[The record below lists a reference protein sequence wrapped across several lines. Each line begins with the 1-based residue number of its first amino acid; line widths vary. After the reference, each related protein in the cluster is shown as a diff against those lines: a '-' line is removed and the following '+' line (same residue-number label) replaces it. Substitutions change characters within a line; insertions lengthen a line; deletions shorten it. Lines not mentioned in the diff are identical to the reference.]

1 MISPYPQLFK
11 FQFICGFMVKKVILD
26 AQWERVF
33 LLGNEAIA
41 RGAIEA
47 GVDVVATY
55 PGTPSSEIADTLALA
70 CSPLRGRMDYYMEY
84 STNEK
89 VAFEVAVGA
98 SLAGKRGMAIMKHV
112 GVNVAADALI
122 SFAQVGARGGLVLV
136 SADDPGMHSSQNE
149 QDNRWYGKFAMVPVI
164 EPTSAQEAK
173 EFTELSFKISE
184 KFGLPVIL
192 RTVTRLSHSRGIIT
206 LGELPQKEM
215 EKVDWES
222 SINTDVLL
230 PAHARIQ
237 KVRLQE
243 KLSKVQEYFSK
254 SAINWIE
261 RGSEDAG
268 IGVIA
273 SGLSYTYVK
282 EALEG
287 LNLNLPILKLS
298 STYPIPEKLIEEFL
312 EELSGVIIVEELD
325 PFIEW
330 HVKALTDVEVYGKNN
345 GYFPLNF
352 EYNINIVEQGIAG
365 VLGIETSVNYED
377 IEESSQKIAQKA
389 PPRPPVLCP
398 GCPHTATYYA
408 IKKVAKEK
416 GKGNAALPSD
426 IGCYTLAATK
436 PLEAVETCI
445 CMGASVGVSNGLSYV
460 LDNPVVATV
469 GDSTFIHTGVPALID
484 AVYNQANFVL
494 VVLDNRTTGMTG
506 HQPHPGT
513 GTRPCDLEGKE
524 VSIEGIARGVGVEF
538 VEGVNPYDIRKTKDV
553 LKRALDHEGV
563 SVVISRMPCSLLW
576 YRQKKKSGEK
586 VPVYTVTD
594 DCNLCMECITS
605 FTCPA
610 ISIKDD
616 KAVIDENM
624 CVGCG
629 VCSRIC
635 PEKAIKICH
644 QDICWVRGGICNQIC
659 PEKSIKF
666 R

>member
-1 MISPYPQLFK
+1 
-11 FQFICGFMVKKVILD
+11 MVKKVILD
-26 AQWERVF
+26 AQGKKVF

-70 CSPLRGRMDYYMEY
+70 CSPLRGRMDYFMEY

-149 QDNRWYGKFAMVPVI
+149 QDNRWFGKFAMVPVI
-164 EPTSAQEAK
+164 EPTSTQEAK
-173 EFTELSFKISE
+173 EFTELSFKFSE

-206 LGELPQKEM
+206 LGELPKKEM
-215 EKVDWES
+215 EKVNWES
-222 SINTDVLL
+222 NIKTDVLL
-230 PAHARIQ
+230 PAHARVQ
-237 KVRLQE
+237 KIALQE
-243 KLSKVQEYFSK
+243 KLSKAQEFLSK

-261 RGSEDAG
+261 PGRGG
-268 IGVIA
+268 TGVGVIA

-282 EALEG
+282 EALEDLG
-287 LNLNLPILKLS
+287 VDLPVLKLS

-312 EELSGVIIVEELD
+312 EDLNGVIIVEELD

-330 HVKALTDVEVYGKNN
+330 HVRAMTTGVEIYGKNN

-352 EYNINIVEQGIAG
+352 EYNIGIVEQGIAR
-365 VLGIETSVNYED
+365 VLEMDASVDYAGIEERSN
-377 IEESSQKIAQKA
+377 SIAQKA

-408 IKKVAKEK
+408 IKKVAKE
-416 GKGNAALPSD
+416 KGNAALPSD

-460 LDNPVVATV
+460 VDNPVVATV
-469 GDSTFIHTGVPALID
+469 GDSTFMHTGVPALID
-484 AVYNQANFVL
+484 AVYNQRNFVL

-513 GTRPCDLEGKE
+513 GTRPCGLEGKE
-524 VSIEGIARGVGVEF
+524 VSIEGIARGVGVDF
-538 VEGVNPYDIRKTKDV
+538 VEVVNPYDIRKTKDV
-553 LKRALDHEGV
+553 LKKALDHQGV
-563 SVVISRMPCSLLW
+563 SVVVARMPCSLLW
-576 YRQKKKSGEK
+576 HRQKKRSGEK

-594 DCNLCMECITS
+594 DCNMCMECLTS

-610 ISIKDD
+610 ISVKGD
-616 KAVIDENM
+616 KVAIDENM

-644 QDICWVRGGICNQIC
+644 QDICWVRGGVCNQIC
-659 PEKSIKF
+659 PEKTIKF

>member
-1 MISPYPQLFK
+1 
-11 FQFICGFMVKKVILD
+11 MVKKVIID
-26 AQWERVF
+26 AQGKKVF

-112 GVNVAADALI
+112 GVNVAADALV
-122 SFAQVGARGGLVLV
+122 SFAQVGARGGMVLV

-149 QDNRWYGKFAMVPVI
+149 QDNRWYGKFAMIPVI
-164 EPTSAQEAK
+164 EPSSTQEAK
-173 EFTELSFKISE
+173 ELTELSFKISE

-192 RTVTRLSHSRGIIT
+192 RTVTRLSHSRGVIT

-215 EKVDWES
+215 EKVNWES
-222 SINTDVLL
+222 SIKTDVLL

-237 KVRLQE
+237 KVELQD
-243 KLSKVQEYFSK
+243 KLSKAQEYLSK

-261 RGSEDAG
+261 SGSG
-268 IGVIA
+268 NTGVGVIA

-282 EALEG
+282 EAVEELG
-287 LNLNLPILKLS
+287 ADLPILKLS

-312 EELSGVIIVEELD
+312 DGLDGVIIVEELD

-330 HVKALTDVEVYGKNN
+330 HVRAMTNGVEIYGKNN
-345 GYFPLNF
+345 GYFPLNS
-352 EYNINIVEQGIAG
+352 EYNISIVEQGIG
-365 VLGIETSVNYED
+365 KVLEMETSVNYTH
-377 IEESSQKIAQKA
+377 IEERSKKIAQKA

-416 GKGNAALPSD
+416 RNAALPSD

-460 LDNPVVATV
+460 VDNPVVATV

-484 AVYNQANFVL
+484 AVYNQAHFVL
-494 VVLDNRTTGMTG
+494 VVVDNRTTGMTG

-513 GTRPCDLEGKE
+513 GTRPCGLEGKE
-524 VSIEGIARGVGVEF
+524 VSIEGIVRGVGVDF
-538 VEGVNPYDIRKTKDV
+538 VEVVNPYDIRKTKDT
-553 LKRALDHEGV
+553 LKKALDHKGV
-563 SVVISRMPCSLLW
+563 SVVVSRMPCSLIW
-576 YRQKKKSGEK
+576 HRQKKKSGEK

-594 DCNLCMECITS
+594 DCNMCMECITS

-610 ISIKDD
+610 ISIKGD
-616 KAVIDENM
+616 KVAIDENM

-644 QDICWVRGGICNQIC
+644 QDICWVRGGVCNQIC

>member
-1 MISPYPQLFK
+1 
-11 FQFICGFMVKKVILD
+11 MVKKVILD
-26 AQWERVF
+26 AQGKKVF

-149 QDNRWYGKFAMVPVI
+149 QDNRWFGKLAMVPVI
-164 EPTSAQEAK
+164 EPSSTQEAK

-192 RTVTRLSHSRGIIT
+192 RTVTRLSHSRGVVT
-206 LGELPQKEM
+206 LGELPQKAL
-215 EKVDWES
+215 EKVKWES
-222 SINTDVLL
+222 NIKTDVLL
-230 PAHARIQ
+230 PAHARVQ
-237 KVRLQE
+237 KIALQE
-243 KLSKVQEYFSK
+243 KLSKVQEFLSK

-261 RGSEDAG
+261 PGSDTG
-268 IGVIA
+268 VGVIA

-282 EALEG
+282 EAMENLG
-287 LNLNLPILKLS
+287 LDLPVLKLS

-312 EELSGVIIVEELD
+312 DELKGVIIVEELD

-330 HVKALTDVEVYGKNN
+330 HVRAMTDVEVYGKNN

-352 EYNINIVEQGIAG
+352 EYNTGIVEQGIAR
-365 VLGIETSVNYED
+365 VLDMETSVDYAK
-377 IEESSQKIAQKA
+377 IEERAKGIAQKA

-416 GKGNAALPSD
+416 GNAALPSD
-426 IGCYTLAATK
+426 IGCYTLAASK

-460 LDNPVVATV
+460 VDDPVVATV

-513 GTRPCDLEGKE
+513 GTRPCGLEGRE
-524 VSIEGIARGVGVEF
+524 VSIEGIARGAGVDF
-538 VEGVNPYDIRKTKDV
+538 VEVVNPYDIRKTKDV
-553 LKRALDHEGV
+553 LKRALDHQGV
-563 SVVISRMPCSLLW
+563 SVVVSRMPCSLLW
-576 YRQKKKSGEK
+576 VREKRKAGEK
-586 VPVYTVTD
+586 IPVYTVTD
-594 DCNLCMECITS
+594 DCNMCMECITS

-610 ISIKDD
+610 IFIREGKV
-616 KAVIDENM
+616 AIDENM

-635 PEKAIKICH
+635 PEKAIKICN